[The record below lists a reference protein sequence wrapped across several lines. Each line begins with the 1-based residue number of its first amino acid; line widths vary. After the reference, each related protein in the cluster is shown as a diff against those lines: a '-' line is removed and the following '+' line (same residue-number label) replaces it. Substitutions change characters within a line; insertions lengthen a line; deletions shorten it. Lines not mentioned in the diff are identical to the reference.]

1 VRIAIAA
8 VFLFTACAPVARP
21 DPSPRSPVAT
31 ATAATATPTPT
42 PRDSFAAT
50 PTASPTPFAPP
61 AARLEDPLVTM
72 TSDPFPVLAT
82 FALVKSAVS
91 PGDTEL
97 ASRGVQYYLEG
108 LDRYRDNG
116 DFLPVT
122 GAFGTAVAKALVESR
137 TPGVKRTFVLESLRI
152 ETLYR
157 KPWGTLAM
165 ADVRVTIVDH
175 AVDGSAPDQREAGLL
190 RLSGDRR
197 LNVIDSWDTSTGRW
211 FNGHVPE
218 NPAGLRAAVVQPI
231 GWHLR
236 TESWVAGL
244 PAETYWDGAGATPFQ
259 KARAAYL
266 ATLDR
271 AAIRTRT
278 FDTVTATIE
287 RFDTFAEMAGGMAT
301 VRVAATLVT
310 TDSSGR
316 TQRQG
321 IARRVKVFFGN
332 WSPEVVDEEVTP
344 GVWRSGGDLAL
355 IDIDVNRA

>member
-1 VRIAIAA
+1 
-8 VFLFTACAPVARP
+8 
-21 DPSPRSPVAT
+21 
-31 ATAATATPTPT
+31 
-42 PRDSFAAT
+42 
-50 PTASPTPFAPP
+50 
-61 AARLEDPLVTM
+61 M

-82 FALVKSAVS
+82 FALAKSAVS
-91 PGDTEL
+91 AGDTEL

-152 ETLYR
+152 ESLYR

-165 ADVRVTIVDH
+165 ADVRVTIADH

-218 NPAGLRAAVVQPI
+218 NPAGLREAVVQPI

-271 AAIRTRT
+271 AATRTRT

-310 TDSSGR
+310 TDASGR

-332 WSPEVVDEEVTP
+332 WSPEVVDEEITP